1 MTPGV
6 VAAFDFDGTITR
18 GDTLL
23 PFLRRLCGG
32 RAVARAL
39 ARLPGGVIFGRR
51 FDREAAKVALLSR
64 LLRGRAVADVEEAA
78 ERYADDVVRTFLRP
92 EVVERLE
99 WHRDRGDRV
108 VVVSA
113 SPEIVVGAV
122 VRRLG
127 VDIVLATRLEVD
139 DEGRLTGR
147 LVGMN
152 VRGAEKVAR
161 LRAHLGDEQVE
172 VWAYG
177 DSSGDRELLAHAAV
191 PIWVR
196 RRTITRSGRDLGTPV
211 RRGSRPER
219 RG

>member
-1 MTPGV
+1 MPAV

-32 RAVARAL
+32 GAVARAL
-39 ARLPGGVIFGRR
+39 AALPGGIIFSRR

-64 LLRGRAVADVEEAA
+64 LLRGRALADVEAAA
-78 ERYADDVVRTFLRP
+78 ERYADDVVRSGLRTP
-92 EVVERLE
+92 IVERLQ

-122 VRRLG
+122 VRRIG
-127 VDIVLATRLEVD
+127 VETVLATRLEVGD
-139 DEGRLTGR
+139 DGRLTGR
-147 LVGMN
+147 LVGLN

-161 LRAHLGDEQVE
+161 LRAHIGDENVE

-177 DSSGDRELLAHAAV
+177 DSSGDRELLANAAV
-191 PIWVR
+191 PVWVR
-196 RRTITRSGRDLGTPV
+196 RRDLPPLP
-211 RRGSRPER
+211 S
-219 RG
+219 

>member
-1 MTPGV
+1 MTAV

-32 RAVARAL
+32 PAVARAL

-64 LLRGRAVADVEEAA
+64 LLRGRALAEVEAAA
-78 ERYADDVVRTFLRP
+78 ERYADDVVRAGLRAP
-92 EVVERLE
+92 VVERLQ
-99 WHRDRGDRV
+99 WHRDRGDKV

-127 VDIVLATRLEVD
+127 VDTVLATQLEVD
-139 DEGRLTGR
+139 DDARLTGR
-147 LVGMN
+147 LVGVN

-161 LRAHLGDEQVE
+161 LRAHLGDEEVE

-177 DSSGDRELLAHAAV
+177 DSAGDRELLAHAAV
-191 PIWVR
+191 PVWVR
-196 RRTITRSGRDLGTPV
+196 RRELPPIPG
-211 RRGSRPER
+211 
-219 RG
+219 